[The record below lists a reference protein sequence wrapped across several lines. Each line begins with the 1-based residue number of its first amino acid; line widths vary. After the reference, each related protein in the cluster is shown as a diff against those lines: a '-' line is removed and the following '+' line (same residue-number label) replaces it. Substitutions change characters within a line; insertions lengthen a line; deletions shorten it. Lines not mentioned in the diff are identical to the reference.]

1 MLGIKR
7 PCGLRQLMSVLLL
20 HHMQNPLRVL
30 IKAQSSNT
38 RLLGQ
43 LSFSKAFGCA
53 PLRSNIIGGLLIKM
67 FSEELL
73 IILILVSHIIYYN
86 KIIYYSYGI

>member
-1 MLGIKR
+1 M
-7 PCGLRQLMSVLLL
+7 
-20 HHMQNPLRVL
+20 
-30 IKAQSSNT
+30 
-38 RLLGQ
+38 
-43 LSFSKAFGCA
+43 SFSKAFGCA

-86 KIIYYSYGI
+86 KAIYYSYGI